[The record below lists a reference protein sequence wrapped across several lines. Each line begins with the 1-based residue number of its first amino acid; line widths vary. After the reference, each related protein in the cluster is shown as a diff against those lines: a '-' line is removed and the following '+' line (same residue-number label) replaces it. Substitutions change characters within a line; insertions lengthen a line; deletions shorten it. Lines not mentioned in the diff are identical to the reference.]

1 MASKQVV
8 LWDLSKV
15 PDTRVETGEIL
26 GYIFPAPMGVS
37 AGRQGASLTDHPIG
51 DFKTFPPHSID
62 QTRSGSEDK
71 TATGGTCVDD
81 PPDRS
86 PEVLRLP
93 LEEEI
98 LRVQISPE
106 ADSVS
111 VLGLEMPQI
120 HAGCRLKTLDPVDTA
135 PHKVIHNRVQV
146 AIGMKKDGDLQ
157 GGYFL
162 YLSRQ

>member
-15 PDTRVETGEIL
+15 PDTRVEAGEIL

-37 AGRQGASLTDHPIG
+37 AGRQGASLTDHPIS

-62 QTRSGSEDK
+62 QTRGGSEDK

-120 HAGCRLKTLDPVDTA
+120 HAGLRLKALNPVH
-135 PHKVIHNRVQV
+135 PGRHKVIHNRVQV
-146 AIGMKKDGDLQ
+146 AIGMKKDGDLEGSHCFDLFSQ
-157 GGYFL
+157 
-162 YLSRQ
+162 